1 MRVACPGSFD
11 PITLGHLNIIERS
24 ASLYDEVVVLV
35 TFNPNKS
42 GLFEASERV
51 ELIREVVAHLPNVSV
66 DSWSGLLVDY
76 NTAHDIPILV
86 KGLRSSLDYEY
97 ELPMAQ
103 MNKRLSGVETNFLM
117 TDPELGYISSTL
129 CKEVAKYGG
138 SLEGL
143 LPPLVIDA
151 LVEKLRG

>member
-11 PITLGHLNIIERS
+11 PVTLGHLNIIERS
-24 ASLYDEVVVLV
+24 AALYDDVVVLV
-35 TFNPNKS
+35 TFNPNKA
-42 GLFEASERV
+42 GMFTADERV
-51 ELIREVVAHLPNVSV
+51 ELIRETVAHLPNVQV
-66 DSWSGLLVDY
+66 DKWAGLLVDY
-76 NTAHDIPILV
+76 TTAHDIPALV

-129 CKEVAKYGG
+129 CKEVAKFGG
-138 SLEGL
+138 SLDGL
-143 LPPLVIDA
+143 LPTHVQEA
-151 LVEKLRG
+151 LREKLK